1 MEDFTI
7 LVGQNEKV
15 VAHHI
20 MLTLISINFCH
31 WDSSGKCLYTAQ

>member
-7 LVGQNEKV
+7 LVGQNKKV

-20 MLTLISINFCH
+20 MLTLTSINYCH
-31 WDSSGKCLYTAQ
+31 SDSPGKCLYTAQ